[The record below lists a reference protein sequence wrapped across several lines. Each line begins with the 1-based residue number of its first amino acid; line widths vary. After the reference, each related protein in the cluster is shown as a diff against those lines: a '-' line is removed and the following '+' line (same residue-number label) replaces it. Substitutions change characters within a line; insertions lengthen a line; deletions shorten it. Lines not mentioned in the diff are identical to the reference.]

1 MIRRFVPV
9 FRRESVPGQREQE
22 ATVVSRVAFLEV
34 PPDRIDD
41 AQKVVRD
48 VVDAGLRG
56 ADGYVGYLVLGDRA
70 SGRVIGITLWES
82 EEARGA
88 SDAKAAGLRPEVER
102 ATGGTMRAVEGYEVL
117 YDVRHR

>member
-1 MIRRFVPV
+1 M
-9 FRRESVPGQREQE
+9 
-22 ATVVSRVAFLEV
+22 VSRVAFLEV

-41 AQKVVRD
+41 VRQVVGD

-56 ADGYVGYLVLGDRA
+56 ADGYVGYLVLADRA
-70 SGRVIGITLWES
+70 NGRVIGITLWES

-88 SDAKAAGLRPEVER
+88 SDSKAASLRPEVEQ
-102 ATGGTMRAVEGYEVL
+102 ATGGTMRAVEGYEII